1 MFDEIKIDTFSA
13 NSLKVLDRDIE
24 EFKNKYICNL
34 TLFKKDKR
42 AILGQKF
49 HSLISSYLSGFSV
62 DKMLSDL
69 DKDEFYY
76 WMKLESILREK
87 TQDKNAKFIET
98 EYSFLI
104 KDVLGDKNYY
114 LTGRFDA
121 IYKNQKENSYVI
133 YDWKTLN
140 LPLNPE
146 DDLQSVV
153 YLYCAYKIYKTT
165 NIKIRYFSIEKLD
178 FIDILFKSEDVYKNR
193 IENIILKLYKSV

>member
-1 MFDEIKIDTFSA
+1 MFDEIKIDTFSS
-13 NSLKVLDRDIE
+13 NSLKVLDRSVE
-24 EFKNKYICNL
+24 EFKNKYIYNL
-34 TLFKKDKR
+34 SLFKKDKR
-42 AILGQKF
+42 AILGKKF

-62 DKMLSDL
+62 DKMLVDL

-87 TQDKNAKFIET
+87 TKDNNSKFIET

-104 KDVLGDKNYY
+104 KDNLYDKNYY

-121 IYKNQKENSYVI
+121 IYKNNIENSYII

-140 LPLNPE
+140 FPKNPQ
-146 DDLQSVV
+146 DDMQSIV
-153 YLYCAYKIYKTT
+153 YLYCAYKIYKTK

-178 FIDILFKSEDVYKNR
+178 FIDVEFVDENIYKNK
-193 IENIILKLYKSV
+193 IESIISKLYKCL